1 MKIFETRNLARTAG
15 LLAIG
20 ALACTASLLTG
31 RAEVSAQV
39 GTGDFWLFQPQQPG
53 PVGRAWCNPA
63 RTVEYWAYVV
73 GEYQFSSAENGPGQR
88 WNLGVEATPS
98 PGYANY
104 ASFKTAVRA
113 LPQFAGKS
121 IRFQNHSMIEEVV
134 NN

>member
-1 MKIFETRNLARTAG
+1 MKIFETRNMARTAG
-15 LLAIG
+15 FLAIG
-20 ALACTASLLTG
+20 ALACTASLFST
-31 RAEVSAQV
+31 RAD
-39 GTGDFWLFQPQQPG
+39 GDFWLYQPQQSG

-88 WNLGVEATPS
+88 WNLGAEATPS
-98 PGYANY
+98 GGYASY
-104 ASFKTAVRA
+104 DSFKTAVRA

-121 IRFQNHSMIEEVV
+121 IRFQNHSMIEEVD